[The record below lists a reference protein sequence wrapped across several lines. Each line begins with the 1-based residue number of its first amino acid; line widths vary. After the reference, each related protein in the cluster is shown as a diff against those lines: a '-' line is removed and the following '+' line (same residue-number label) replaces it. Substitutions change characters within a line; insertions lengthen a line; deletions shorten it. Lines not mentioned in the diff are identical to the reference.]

1 MSAQAGHGASV
12 HIEACGKTFADGTR
26 ALEPATLDIARG
38 ETLVLLGPSGCGKT
52 TMLRIIAGLEVP
64 DAGGRV
70 LFDGKDMTAVPIERR
85 NVGMVFQ
92 SYALFPNM
100 TVSDNIGYGLK
111 IRGIPAKERAAR
123 VAELVALTNISG
135 LENRRIDQL
144 SGGQRQRVALAR
156 AVAIRP
162 GILLLDEPLTAL
174 DAALRDRLR
183 GELNRLLRALGI
195 TTIYVT
201 HDQSEAMELGDRV
214 VVMQKGAI
222 AQIGTPREIYFT
234 PRSRFVAEFIGAAN
248 IVEAAIEDGHLV
260 LPGGRQP
267 IHGDMDMPAAVAM
280 IRPETIRVTAAGS
293 APLSGIIDS
302 VSFIG
307 DRQRLVVSG
316 ASNRLLTVDAPN
328 TVQVKARRTDRI
340 VDFAGRR
347 PPVAARE
354 LRRSMSPKPVHIA
367 QISDLHIKPPG
378 SLAYG
383 KVDTAKALERCVA
396 ALNEFDPAPDFVVI
410 SGDLADT
417 PTAEEYQYLKRLL
430 APLKLPFA
438 GIPGNHDSRELM
450 RAAFPSASYAFVSG
464 PLNQKIEVAG
474 LDLLLLDSSVHRKP
488 HGELDGPTLQWLDG
502 MLASSPDRPALLFLH
517 HPPFK
522 AGIWHMD
529 RQNLLNASD
538 LAPIVR
544 RHPRVQLI
552 ATGHV
557 HRATLTMF
565 AGVPTTICPA
575 PNHAV
580 DLDLAELRQPSFKVE
595 PPAFHLH
602 TWFPGEGYG
611 NVVTHQVPIGTF
623 DGPHPFFAADGKLL

>member
-1 MSAQAGHGASV
+1 MTAQAGHGASV
-12 HIEACGKTFADGTR
+12 RIEACGKTFADGTR

-111 IRGIPAKERAAR
+111 IRGISARERAAR
-123 VAELVALTNISG
+123 IAELVALTNISG

-222 AQIGTPREIYFT
+222 AQIGTPREIYFM

-248 IVEAAIEDGHLV
+248 IVEAAIEGGHLV

-267 IHGDMDMPAAVAM
+267 IHCDGDMPAAVAM
-280 IRPETIRVTAAGS
+280 IRPETIRVTSAGG
-293 APLSGIIDS
+293 APLSGTIDS

-316 ASNRLLTVDAPN
+316 ASSRLLTVDAPN
-328 TVQVKARRTDRI
+328 TVR
-340 VDFAGRR
+340 
-347 PPVAARE
+347 
-354 LRRSMSPKPVHIA
+354 
-367 QISDLHIKPPG
+367 
-378 SLAYG
+378 
-383 KVDTAKALERCVA
+383 AKAGERIG
-396 ALNEFDPAPDFVVI
+396 LSI
-410 SGDLADT
+410 SPEAI
-417 PTAEEYQYLKRLL
+417 RLL
-430 APLKLPFA
+430 
-438 GIPGNHDSRELM
+438 
-450 RAAFPSASYAFVSG
+450 
-464 PLNQKIEVAG
+464 
-474 LDLLLLDSSVHRKP
+474 
-488 HGELDGPTLQWLDG
+488 
-502 MLASSPDRPALLFLH
+502 
-517 HPPFK
+517 PPE
-522 AGIWHMD
+522 
-529 RQNLLNASD
+529 N
-538 LAPIVR
+538 
-544 RHPRVQLI
+544 
-552 ATGHV
+552 
-557 HRATLTMF
+557 
-565 AGVPTTICPA
+565 
-575 PNHAV
+575 
-580 DLDLAELRQPSFKVE
+580 
-595 PPAFHLH
+595 
-602 TWFPGEGYG
+602 
-611 NVVTHQVPIGTF
+611 
-623 DGPHPFFAADGKLL
+623 